1 MPNYRRQKEFYGGYL
16 AKYMFLKKCRVLKQ
30 DPTVEFFRH
39 AGALYNINDKQ
50 LDDEYEIV
58 DEDEDENDCET
69 DENECETDENECFE

>member
-1 MPNYRRQKEFYGGYL
+1 
-16 AKYMFLKKCRVLKQ
+16 MFLKKCRVLKQ

-69 DENECETDENECFE
+69 DENECFE